1 MFRTELCGRLSQSP
15 GKAALGVVF
24 FSFFLNLLAGAV
36 VISRLQQVGNKWYFV
51 YLLSVELLLRASPG
65 CIAHPNSLSF
75 TEQRQ
80 NLSELVTLF

>member
-1 MFRTELCGRLSQSP
+1 MFRTELCGRFSQSP

-51 YLLSVELLLRASPG
+51 YLLSVELLSVPAQVALPTPTAFHSP
-65 CIAHPNSLSF
+65 NNVKTSL
-75 TEQRQ
+75 
-80 NLSELVTLF
+80 NL